1 MRGDGGGPGAGRAPG
16 RAPRR
21 LGAARPAGRA
31 KTKELLRHAP
41 RCCPLASLHQASF
54 TISLRTVDSITV
66 VIKQRPGVSPSCQI
80 RVKNV
85 NRSEL
90 KIHPGENVTFTF
102 TCSTPEKYFIME
114 IQKNIDCVSGPCP
127 FGDVQLYPPGLPR
140 LNRTFI
146 WDVKASTK
154 AGLELKF
161 STPWLRQIEPG
172 ETCPDFVSYNINS
185 CIDTAR
191 VNIGTFCRNGS
202 VSRVKLLGGVVMS
215 LHLPWDSPLTTSG
228 FSIANRA
235 SIKRLCIIESI
246 LNGESSVTLMSPN
259 YPLGFPEDELMTWQF
274 VVPSNMRA
282 SVFFHNYSLS
292 NCERKEERVEYYIPG
307 SLSNPEVFK
316 LSDSQPANIAGSFN
330 LSLQGCDQDAQNPGI
345 LRLLFQVVVQ
355 HPQVDENVTHL
366 VDLSKE
372 YNMTVTIHF
381 KGWPS
386 HIPLMSEP
394 ICLIC
399 KDPRTCDRIL
409 TLVSGTVYKISFL
422 CKDLSRLRITAE
434 KGISCVD
441 PRWCQRKIYSLSVPK
456 AITQLPIQ
464 LHKFIWKLLAPDL
477 INTEITSPSLKLQQ
491 RVPEQR
497 CNTSY
502 RYSIVSATPET
513 ELKVGIFCPGGSI
526 EKIQMR
532 NNITISLEMF
542 GKGFLNESNHQDLKM
557 SFVPHIKDECTFTVR
572 PDPKAKVYL
581 QTPNWLYGLP
591 PYVSISWYIIVPSK
605 QVARLG
611 FSKDRMGIACETGR
625 AYVNIKEETLRA
637 EETVRR
643 EDELLPEPR
652 NMYHN
657 FWVNISNCKPVDK
670 MQLDLQFWVTFADK
684 QIDLGVILAVVAGA
698 GVLAAIGLTVCC
710 VKKKKKKSQN
720 PMVGVYNA
728 NVNTQVP
735 GRQGLFTKGRKN
747 NESHVYAV
755 IDDAMVYGHLLKESN
770 GSVTP
775 EVDVYR
781 PFDGPI
787 GSLPPSPPPLSFKKD
802 IKRSPNTEEPS
813 PLTDT
818 DHDAYTFAHQKS
830 GQSEDDGDTNEE
842 NNGDT
847 STSLLE
853 NKEQEGLVE

>member
-1 MRGDGGGPGAGRAPG
+1 
-16 RAPRR
+16 
-21 LGAARPAGRA
+21 
-31 KTKELLRHAP
+31 
-41 RCCPLASLHQASF
+41 ASF
-54 TISLRTVDSITV
+54 TISLRSLDNTTVL
-66 VIKQRPGVSPSCQI
+66 IKRRHDVRSSCQI
-80 RVKNV
+80 RVKSV
-85 NRSEL
+85 TGSEL
-90 KIHPGENVTFTF
+90 KIKPGESVTFIF
-102 TCSTPEKYFIME
+102 TCSNPENYFIME

-127 FGDVQLYPPGLPR
+127 FGDVHLYPVGLPR

-154 AGLELKF
+154 AGLELQF
-161 STPWLRQIEPG
+161 STLWLRQIEPG
-172 ETCPDFVSYNINS
+172 ETCPDLVSYNINS
-185 CIDTAR
+185 CIDKAM

-228 FSIANRA
+228 FNIANRA

-246 LNGESSVTLMSPN
+246 LKGESSITLMSPN

-292 NCERKEERVEYYIPG
+292 NCERKEERVEYYLPG
-307 SLSNPEVFK
+307 SPSNPEVFK
-316 LSDSQPANIAGSFN
+316 LTDSQPANIAGSFN

-355 HPQVDENVTHL
+355 HPQVDENVTHV

-372 YNMTVTIHF
+372 RNMTVTIHWE
-381 KGWPS
+381 GWPS
-386 HIPLMSEP
+386 RVPLVSEP
-394 ICLIC
+394 MCLIC
-399 KDPRTCDRIL
+399 KDPRSCDRLL
-409 TLVSGTVYKISFL
+409 TLVSGTVYRISFL
-422 CKDLSRLRITAE
+422 CKDLSQLRITAE

-441 PRWCQRKIYSLSVPK
+441 LRWCQKKVYSLSVPQ
-456 AITQLPIQ
+456 AITQLPIR
-464 LHKFIWKLLAPDL
+464 LSKFTWKLLAPDL
-477 INTEITSPSLKLQQ
+477 INIEIMSPSLKLQQ
-491 RVPEQR
+491 HVPEQR

-502 RYSIVSATPET
+502 SYNIISATSKT
-513 ELKVGIFCPGGSI
+513 ELNLGVLCPGGSI

-532 NNITISLEMF
+532 NNVTISLKTF

-557 SFVPHIKDECTFTVR
+557 SFVPHIKDECVFTVR

-581 QTPNWLYGLP
+581 QTPNWPYGLP
-591 PYVSISWYIIVPSK
+591 PYVSVSWYIIVPQK

-611 FSKDRMGIACETGR
+611 FSKERVGMACETGR
-625 AYVNIKEETLRA
+625 AYVSVREETPAA

-652 NMYHN
+652 NMHRD

-670 MQLDLQFWVTFADK
+670 MQLALQFRVMLADK

-735 GRQGLFTKGRKN
+735 GKQGLFKKGRKN

-770 GSVTP
+770 GSVAP

-781 PFDGPI
+781 PFDGPM
-787 GSLPPSPPPLSFKKD
+787 GSLPPSPPPFSFRKD
-802 IKRSPNTEEPS
+802 IKRCSNTEEPS
-813 PLTDT
+813 SLTDT
-818 DHDAYTFAHQKS
+818 EHDTYTFAQQKL
-830 GQSEDDGDTNEE
+830 GQSEDSGETSEKNNEE
-842 NNGDT
+842 T

-853 NKEQEGLVE
+853 NKEQDGSVE

>member
-1 MRGDGGGPGAGRAPG
+1 
-16 RAPRR
+16 
-21 LGAARPAGRA
+21 
-31 KTKELLRHAP
+31 
-41 RCCPLASLHQASF
+41 ASF
-54 TISLRTVDSITV
+54 TISLRMADNITV
-66 VIKQRPGVSPSCQI
+66 MINLRPGGVLLGCQI
-80 RVKNV
+80 RVKNFIK
-85 NRSEL
+85 SEL
-90 KIHPGENVTFTF
+90 KIKPGENVTFTF

-114 IQKNIDCVSGPCP
+114 IKKNIDCVSGPCP
-127 FGDVQLYPPGLPR
+127 FGDVHLYPLGLPR

-161 STPWLRQIEPG
+161 SDPWLRQIEPG
-172 ETCPDFVSYNINS
+172 ETCPDLVNYNINS
-185 CIDTAR
+185 CIDKAT

-202 VSRVKLLGGVVMS
+202 VSRVKLLGGVLMS
-215 LHLPWDSPLTTSG
+215 LHLPWNSSLTTSG
-228 FSIANRA
+228 FNIANRA

-246 LNGESSVTLMSPN
+246 LKGESSTTLMSPN

-274 VVPSNMRA
+274 VIPSNMRA

-307 SLSNPEVFK
+307 SPSNPEVFK

-372 YNMTVTIHF
+372 WNMTVTIHF
-381 KGWPS
+381 EGWPS
-386 HIPLMSEP
+386 RVPAMSEP

-399 KDPRTCDRIL
+399 KDPRTCDRVL
-409 TLVSGTVYKISFL
+409 TLVAGTVHKISFL

-441 PRWCQRKIYSLSVPK
+441 LRWCQKKIYSLSVPN

-464 LHKFIWKLLAPDL
+464 LHKFIWKLFASDL
-477 INTEITSPSLKLQQ
+477 INIEITSPSLKLQQ
-491 RVPEQR
+491 HVPEQR

-502 RYSIVSATPET
+502 SYSIASATPEK
-513 ELKVGIFCPGGSI
+513 ELNVGVFCPGGSV

-532 NNITISLEMF
+532 NNVTISLKTF
-542 GKGFLNESNHQDLKM
+542 GKGFLNESKHQDLKM
-557 SFVPHIKDECTFTVR
+557 SFVPHIKDECSFTVS
-572 PDPKAKVYL
+572 PNPKAKVYL
-581 QTPNWLYGLP
+581 QTPNWPYGLP
-591 PYVSISWYIIVPSK
+591 PYVSISWYVVVPSK

-625 AYVNIKEETLRA
+625 AYVNIKEETMGA

-652 NMYHN
+652 NMYHD
-657 FWVNISNCKPVDK
+657 FWVNVSNCKPVDK
-670 MQLDLQFWVTFADK
+670 TQLTLQFRVTLADK
-684 QIDLGVILAVVAGA
+684 QIDLGVILAVVAGT

-728 NVNTQVP
+728 NVNTQIP
-735 GRQGLFTKGRKN
+735 GKQALFTKGRKN

-770 GSVTP
+770 GSISP

-787 GSLPPSPPPLSFKKD
+787 GSLPPSPPPFSFRKD
-802 IKRSPNTEEPS
+802 MKRSSNTEEP
-813 PLTDT
+813 PPPTDRDQDT
-818 DHDAYTFAHQKS
+818 YTFAHQKL
-830 GQSEDDGDTNEE
+830 GQSEDVGDTNEK

-847 STSLLE
+847 SMSLLE
-853 NKEQEGLVE
+853 NKEQDSLEE

>member
-1 MRGDGGGPGAGRAPG
+1 
-16 RAPRR
+16 
-21 LGAARPAGRA
+21 
-31 KTKELLRHAP
+31 
-41 RCCPLASLHQASF
+41 ASF
-54 TISLRTVDSITV
+54 TISLRRVDNITV
-66 VIKQRPGVSPSCQI
+66 VIKQRPGVSPNCQI
-80 RVKNV
+80 RVKNFI
-85 NRSEL
+85 RPEL
-90 KIHPGENVTFTF
+90 KIKPGENVTFSF
-102 TCSTPEKYFIME
+102 TCSTPEKYFVME

-127 FGDVQLYPPGLPR
+127 FGDVHLYPLGLPR

-172 ETCPDFVSYNINS
+172 ETCPDSISYNINS

-202 VSRVKLLGGVVMS
+202 VSRVKLLGGVIMS

-228 FSIANRA
+228 FNIANRA

-246 LNGESSVTLMSPN
+246 LKGESSVTLMSPN

-292 NCERKEERVEYYIPG
+292 NCERKEERVEYYLPG

-372 YNMTVTIHF
+372 WNMTVTIHF
-381 KGWPS
+381 EGWPS
-386 HIPLMSEP
+386 HTPLMSEP

-399 KDPRTCDRIL
+399 KDPRTCDRVL
-409 TLVSGTVYKISFL
+409 TLVSGAVYKISFL

-434 KGISCVD
+434 KSISCVD
-441 PRWCQRKIYSLSVPK
+441 LRWCQRKIYSLSVPK
-456 AITQLPIQ
+456 AVTQLPIR
-464 LHKFIWKLLAPDL
+464 LHKFIWKLLATDL
-477 INTEITSPSLKLQQ
+477 INIEITSPSLKLQQ
-491 RVPEQR
+491 HLPEQR

-502 RYSIVSATPET
+502 SYSIVSATPEN
-513 ELKVGIFCPGGSI
+513 EFNVGIYCPGGSI

-532 NNITISLEMF
+532 NNITISLKTF

-557 SFVPHIKDECTFTVR
+557 SFVPHIKEECIFTVS

-581 QTPNWLYGLP
+581 QTPNWPYGLP
-591 PYVSISWYIIVPSK
+591 PYVSVSWYVVVPSK

-625 AYVNIKEETLRA
+625 AYVNIKEEALGA

-643 EDELLPEPR
+643 EDEPLPKPR
-652 NMYHN
+652 NMYHD
-657 FWVNISNCKPVDK
+657 FWVNISNCKPVEK
-670 MQLDLQFWVTFADK
+670 TQLTLQFWVTFADK

-698 GVLAAIGLTVCC
+698 GVLMAIGLTVCC
-710 VKKKKKKSQN
+710 VKKKKKSQN

-735 GRQGLFTKGRKN
+735 RKQGLFTKGRQN

-770 GSVTP
+770 GSVAP

-787 GSLPPSPPPLSFKKD
+787 GSLPPSPPPFSFRKD
-802 IKRSPNTEEPS
+802 IKCSSNTEEP
-813 PLTDT
+813 PPVMDT
-818 DHDAYTFAHQKS
+818 DHDTYTFAHQKS
-830 GQSEDDGDTNEE
+830 GESEDNDNGDTTEM

-853 NKEQEGLVE
+853 NKEQDSSVE

>member
-1 MRGDGGGPGAGRAPG
+1 MSCKRWGGWEWITTTCVNVCWYMLSVSPEYLIWSAVIVEAYP
-16 RAPRR
+16 
-21 LGAARPAGRA
+21 
-31 KTKELLRHAP
+31 EIH
-41 RCCPLASLHQASF
+41 PLPSL
-54 TISLRTVDSITV
+54 DNITV
-66 VIKQRPGVSPSCQI
+66 MIKLRPGVSPGCQI
-80 RVKNV
+80 HVKNV
-85 NRSEL
+85 IRSEL
-90 KIHPGENVTFTF
+90 KIKPGDNVTFTF

-114 IQKNIDCVSGPCP
+114 IQKNIDCVSGLCP
-127 FGDVQLYPPGLPR
+127 FGDVHLYPPGLPR

-161 STPWLRQIEPG
+161 SNPWLRQIEPG
-172 ETCPDFVSYNINS
+172 ETCPDFVSYTINS
-185 CIDTAR
+185 CIDTAT

-215 LHLPWDSPLTTSG
+215 LHLPWDSSLSTSG

-246 LNGESSVTLMSPN
+246 LKGESSITLMSPN

-372 YNMTVTIHF
+372 WNMTVTIHF
-381 KGWPS
+381 EGWPS
-386 HIPLMSEP
+386 RIPLMSEL
-394 ICLIC
+394 ICLVC
-399 KDPRTCDRIL
+399 KDPRTCDRVL
-409 TLVSGTVYKISFL
+409 TLVSGAIYKISFL
-422 CKDLSRLRITAE
+422 CKDLSHLRITAE
-434 KGISCVD
+434 KSISCVD
-441 PRWCQRKIYSLSVPK
+441 LRWCQRKIYSLSVPK
-456 AITQLPIQ
+456 TITQLPIR

-477 INTEITSPSLKLQQ
+477 INIEITSPSLKLQQ
-491 RVPEQR
+491 HVPEQR

-502 RYSIVSATPET
+502 SYSIVSATPET
-513 ELKVGIFCPGGSI
+513 ELNVGVFCPGGSI
-526 EKIQMR
+526 EKIQLR
-532 NNITISLEMF
+532 NNITISLKTF

-557 SFVPHIKDECTFTVR
+557 SFVPHIKDECTFTVS
-572 PDPKAKVYL
+572 PDPKARVYL
-581 QTPNWLYGLP
+581 QTPNWPYGLP

-611 FSKDRMGIACETGR
+611 FSKNRMGIVCETGR
-625 AYVNIKEETLRA
+625 AYVNIKEETLGA
-637 EETVRR
+637 EETVCR
-643 EDELLPEPR
+643 EDEQLPEPR
-652 NMYHN
+652 NMYHD
-657 FWVNISNCKPVDK
+657 FWVNVSNCKPVDK
-670 MQLDLQFWVTFADK
+670 TQLTLQFWVTFADK
-684 QIDLGVILAVVAGA
+684 QIVILAVVAGA
-698 GVLAAIGLTVCC
+698 GVLAVIGLTVFC

-770 GSVTP
+770 GSVAP

-787 GSLPPSPPPLSFKKD
+787 GSLPPSPPPFSFRKD
-802 IKRSPNTEEPS
+802 IKCSSNTEEPP
-813 PLTDT
+813 PLTDI
-818 DHDAYTFAHQKS
+818 DHDTYTF
-830 GQSEDDGDTNEE
+830 

-847 STSLLE
+847 SMSLLE
-853 NKEQEGLVE
+853 NKEQDDLVE

>member
-1 MRGDGGGPGAGRAPG
+1 
-16 RAPRR
+16 
-21 LGAARPAGRA
+21 
-31 KTKELLRHAP
+31 
-41 RCCPLASLHQASF
+41 ASF
-54 TISLRTVDSITV
+54 SISLRKVDNITV
-66 VIKQRPGVSPSCQI
+66 MIKLRPGVLTSCRI
-80 RVKNV
+80 RLKNF
-85 NRSEL
+85 NMSEL
-90 KIHPGENVTFTF
+90 KIRPGENVTFTF
-102 TCSTPEKYFIME
+102 ICGNPEKYFIME

-127 FGDVQLYPPGLPR
+127 FGDVYLYPPGLPR

-161 STPWLRQIEPG
+161 STPWIRQIEPG
-172 ETCPDFVSYNINS
+172 ERCPDSISYNINS
-185 CIDTAR
+185 CIDTAT

-215 LHLPWDSPLTTSG
+215 LHLPWDSSLTTSG
-228 FSIANRA
+228 FNIANRA

-246 LNGESSVTLMSPN
+246 LNEESSITLMSPN

-292 NCERKEERVEYYIPG
+292 NCERKEERVEYYLPG

-330 LSLQGCDQDAQNPGI
+330 LSLQGCDQDGQNPGI

-355 HPQVDENVTHL
+355 HPQLDENVTHL

-372 YNMTVTIHF
+372 WNMTVTIHF
-381 KGWPS
+381 EGWPN

-399 KDPRTCDRIL
+399 KDPRTCDRVM

-434 KGISCVD
+434 KRISCVD
-441 PRWCQRKIYSLSVPK
+441 LRWCQRKIYSLLVPK
-456 AITQLPIQ
+456 AITQLPIR
-464 LHKFIWKLLAPDL
+464 LHKFIWRLLAPDL
-477 INTEITSPSLKLQQ
+477 INIEITSPSLKLQQ
-491 RVPEQR
+491 HVPEQR

-502 RYSIVSATPET
+502 SYSIVSATSET
-513 ELKVGIFCPGGSI
+513 ELNVGVFCPGGSI

-532 NNITISLEMF
+532 NNITISLKTF

-557 SFVPHIKDECTFTVR
+557 SFVPHIKDECIFTVS

-581 QTPNWLYGLP
+581 QTPNWPYGLP
-591 PYVSISWYIIVPSK
+591 PYVSISWYVIVPSK

-625 AYVNIKEETLRA
+625 AYVNIKEQTSGA

-652 NMYHN
+652 NMYHD
-657 FWVNISNCKPVDK
+657 FWVNASNCKPVDK
-670 MQLDLQFWVTFADK
+670 TQLTLQFWVTVADK

-698 GVLAAIGLTVCC
+698 GVLLAIGLTVCC

-720 PMVGVYNA
+720 SMVGVYNS

-735 GRQGLFTKGRKN
+735 GKRLLFTKERKN
-747 NESHVYAV
+747 NDSHVYAV
-755 IDDAMVYGHLLKESN
+755 IDDAVVYGHLLKEPN
-770 GSVTP
+770 GSVSP

-787 GSLPPSPPPLSFKKD
+787 GSLPPSPPPFSFRKD
-802 IKRSPNTEEPS
+802 IKRSSNTEEPQT
-813 PLTDT
+813 LMDT

-830 GQSEDDGDTNEE
+830 GQPEDNGDTTEK

-847 STSLLE
+847 NMSLLE
-853 NKEQEGLVE
+853 NKEQDGLVE

>member
-1 MRGDGGGPGAGRAPG
+1 ASFSI
-16 RAPRR
+16 
-21 LGAARPAGRA
+21 
-31 KTKELLRHAP
+31 
-41 RCCPLASLHQASF
+41 SLHK
-54 TISLRTVDSITV
+54 TDNITV
-66 VIKQRPGVSPSCQI
+66 MIKLRPGVSSNCKI
-80 RVKNV
+80 SRK
-85 NRSEL
+85 RFSSSEL
-90 KIHPGENVTFTF
+90 KIKPGENVTFTF
-102 TCSTPEKYFIME
+102 TCSNPEKYFIME

-127 FGDVQLYPPGLPR
+127 FGDVHLYPPGLPR

-161 STPWLRQIEPG
+161 STPWLRQIAPG
-172 ETCPDFVSYNINS
+172 ERCSDSVSYNINS
-185 CIDTAR
+185 YSDMAT

-228 FSIANRA
+228 FNIANRA

-246 LNGESSVTLMSPN
+246 LEGESSVTLMSPN

-345 LRLLFQVVVQ
+345 LRLLFQVIVQ
-355 HPQVDENVTHL
+355 HPQLDENVTHL

-372 YNMTVTIHF
+372 SNMTVTIHF
-381 KGWPS
+381 EGWPS
-386 HIPLMSEP
+386 RIPLMSEP

-399 KDPRTCDRIL
+399 KDPRTCDRVM

-441 PRWCQRKIYSLSVPK
+441 LRWCQRKVYSLLVPK
-456 AITQLPIQ
+456 AIIQLPIR
-464 LHKFIWKLLAPDL
+464 LYKFIWKLLAPDV
-477 INTEITSPSLKLQQ
+477 INIEITSPSLKLQQ
-491 RVPEQR
+491 HVPEQR

-502 RYSIVSATPET
+502 SYSIVSATSGT
-513 ELKVGIFCPGGSI
+513 ELNVGVFCPGGSI

-532 NNITISLEMF
+532 NNVTISLKTF

-557 SFVPHIKDECTFTVR
+557 SFVPHIKDECIFTVS
-572 PDPKAKVYL
+572 PYPKAKVYL
-581 QTPNWLYGLP
+581 QTPNWPYGLP
-591 PYVSISWYIIVPSK
+591 PYVSISWHIIVPSK

-625 AYVNIKEETLRA
+625 AYVNVKEETPRA

-652 NMYHN
+652 NMYHD
-657 FWVNISNCKPVDK
+657 FWVNVSNCKPVDK
-670 MQLDLQFWVTFADK
+670 TQLTLQFRVTFADK
-684 QIDLGVILAVVAGA
+684 QIDLGLIIAVVAGA
-698 GVLAAIGLTVCC
+698 GVLVAIGLTVCC

-720 PMVGVYNA
+720 PMVGVYNSD
-728 NVNTQVP
+728 VNTQMP
-735 GRQGLFTKGRKN
+735 GKRGLFAKGRKN

-755 IDDAMVYGHLLKESN
+755 IDDAVVYGHLLKESN
-770 GSVTP
+770 GSVAP

-781 PFDGPI
+781 PFDGPV
-787 GSLPPSPPPLSFKKD
+787 GSLPPSPPPFSFRKD
-802 IKRSPNTEEPS
+802 IKRSSNTEEPP
-813 PLTDT
+813 PLTDI
-818 DHDAYTFAHQKS
+818 DHETYTFAHQKS
-830 GQSEDDGDTNEE
+830 GQSDDSGDTTEKH
-842 NNGDT
+842 NGDT
-847 STSLLE
+847 HMSLLE
-853 NKEQEGLVE
+853 NKEQDGLVE

>member
-1 MRGDGGGPGAGRAPG
+1 MAAGRA
-16 RAPRR
+16 
-21 LGAARPAGRA
+21 LAA
-31 KTKELLRHAP
+31 LLAVL
-41 RCCPLASLHQASF
+41 LAVSAQLLQRDAAF
-54 TISLRTVDSITV
+54 MISLRTVDNITV
-66 VIKQRPGVSPSCQI
+66 MIKLRPGVLPRCQI

-85 NRSEL
+85 IRSEL
-90 KIHPGENVTFTF
+90 KIKPGDNVTFTF

-114 IQKNIDCVSGPCP
+114 IQKNIDCVSGLCP
-127 FGDVQLYPPGLPR
+127 FGDVHLYPPGLPR
-140 LNRTFI
+140 LNRTFV

-185 CIDTAR
+185 CIDTAI

-246 LNGESSVTLMSPN
+246 LKGESSITLMSPN

-372 YNMTVTIHF
+372 WNMTVTIHF
-381 KGWPS
+381 EGWPS
-386 HIPLMSEP
+386 RIPLMSEP

-399 KDPRTCDRIL
+399 KDPRTCDRVL
-409 TLVSGTVYKISFL
+409 TLVSGAIYKISFL
-422 CKDLSRLRITAE
+422 CKDLSHLRITAE

-441 PRWCQRKIYSLSVPK
+441 LRWCQRKIYSLSVPK
-456 AITQLPIQ
+456 TITQLPIR

-477 INTEITSPSLKLQQ
+477 INIEIMSPSLKLQQ
-491 RVPEQR
+491 HVPEQR

-502 RYSIVSATPET
+502 SYSIVSATPEA
-513 ELKVGIFCPGGSI
+513 ELNVGVFCPGGSI
-526 EKIQMR
+526 EKIQLR
-532 NNITISLEMF
+532 NNITISLKTF

-557 SFVPHIKDECTFTVR
+557 SFVPHIKDECAFTVS
-572 PDPKAKVYL
+572 PDAKAKVYL
-581 QTPNWLYGLP
+581 QTPNWPYGLP

-611 FSKDRMGIACETGR
+611 FSKNRMGIICETGR
-625 AYVNIKEETLRA
+625 AYVNIKEETLGA
-637 EETVRR
+637 EETVCR
-643 EDELLPEPR
+643 EDEQLPEPR
-652 NMYHN
+652 NMYHD
-657 FWVNISNCKPVDK
+657 FWVNVSNCKPVDK
-670 MQLDLQFWVTFADK
+670 TQLTLQFWVTFADK
-684 QIDLGVILAVVAGA
+684 QIDLGVVLAVVAGA
-698 GVLAAIGLTVCC
+698 GVLAAIGLTVFC

-735 GRQGLFTKGRKN
+735 GKQGLFTKGRKN

-770 GSVTP
+770 GSVAP

-787 GSLPPSPPPLSFKKD
+787 GSLPPSPPPFSFRKD
-802 IKRSPNTEEPS
+802 IKCSSNTEEPPS
-813 PLTDT
+813 LTDT
-818 DHDAYTFAHQKS
+818 DHDTYTFAHQKS
-830 GQSEDDGDTNEE
+830 EQLEDNGDKNEK
-842 NNGDT
+842 NNGDI
-847 STSLLE
+847 SMSLLE
-853 NKEQEGLVE
+853 NKEQDGLAE

>member
-1 MRGDGGGPGAGRAPG
+1 SFSI
-16 RAPRR
+16 
-21 LGAARPAGRA
+21 
-31 KTKELLRHAP
+31 
-41 RCCPLASLHQASF
+41 SLHK
-54 TISLRTVDSITV
+54 VDNITV
-66 VIKQRPGVSPSCQI
+66 MIKLKPWFTSSCRI
-80 RVKNV
+80 RVKNLSK
-85 NRSEL
+85 SEL
-90 KIHPGENVTFTF
+90 YIKPGETVTFAF
-102 TCSTPEKYFIME
+102 TCSTPEKYFIMD

-127 FGDVQLYPPGLPR
+127 FGDVHLYPPGLPR
-140 LNRTFI
+140 LNRTFT

-172 ETCPDFVSYNINS
+172 ETCPDSVSYNINS
-185 CIDTAR
+185 CIDSST

-202 VSRVKLLGGVVMS
+202 VSRVKLLGGVIMS

-246 LNGESSVTLMSPN
+246 LNGESSITLMSPN

-274 VVPSNMRA
+274 EVPSNMRA

-292 NCERKEERVEYYIPG
+292 NCEKKEERVEYYIPG
-307 SLSNPEVFK
+307 SISNPEVFK
-316 LSDSQPANIAGSFN
+316 LSDHQPANIAGSFN

-345 LRLLFQVVVQ
+345 LRLLFQVIVQ
-355 HPQVDENVTHL
+355 HPQLDENVTHL

-372 YNMTVTIHF
+372 RNMTVTIHF
-381 KGWPS
+381 EGWPTR
-386 HIPLMSEP
+386 IPPMTEA

-399 KDPRTCDRIL
+399 KDPRTCDRVM
-409 TLVSGTVYKISFL
+409 TLVAGTVYKISFL

-441 PRWCQRKIYSLSVPK
+441 LRQCQRKVYSLSVPK
-456 AITQLPIQ
+456 VLSQLPIR
-464 LHKFIWKLLAPDL
+464 LHKFIWKLLAADS
-477 INTEITSPSLKLQQ
+477 INIEITSPSLKLQQ
-491 RVPEQR
+491 HIPEQS

-502 RYSIVSATPET
+502 SYSIFSAASET
-513 ELKVGIFCPGGSI
+513 ELNLGIFCPGGSI

-532 NNITISLEMF
+532 NNVTISLKTF
-542 GKGFLNESNHQDLKM
+542 GKGFRNESDHQDLKM
-557 SFVPHIKDECTFTVR
+557 SFVPHIKDECIFTVS

-591 PYVSISWYIIVPSK
+591 PYVSISWQVIVPSK

-611 FSKDRMGIACETGR
+611 FSRDRMGVACETGR
-625 AYVNIKEETLRA
+625 AYVNVKEETLGA
-637 EETVRR
+637 EETVCR
-643 EDELLPEPR
+643 EDELLPQPR

-657 FWVNISNCKPVDK
+657 FWVNVSNCKPVDK
-670 MQLDLQFWVTFADK
+670 TQLTLQFWVTFTDK

-698 GVLAAIGLTVCC
+698 VVLLIIGLTVCC
-710 VKKKKKKSQN
+710 IKKKKKKNQN
-720 PMVGVYNA
+720 PMVGVYNT

-735 GRQGLFTKGRKN
+735 GKRGLFPKGRKN

-755 IDDAMVYGHLLKESN
+755 IDDAVVYGHLLKESN
-770 GSVTP
+770 GAVTP

-781 PFDGPI
+781 PFDGPV
-787 GSLPPSPPPLSFKKD
+787 GSMPPSPPPFSFRKD
-802 IKRSPNTEEPS
+802 IKRSLNTEEPPPPMDS
-813 PLTDT
+813 DQDT
-818 DHDAYTFAHQKS
+818 YTFAHHKS
-830 GQSEDDGDTNEE
+830 GRSEDSGDATEK

-847 STSLLE
+847 SMHLLE
-853 NKEQEGLVE
+853 NKEQDSLVE